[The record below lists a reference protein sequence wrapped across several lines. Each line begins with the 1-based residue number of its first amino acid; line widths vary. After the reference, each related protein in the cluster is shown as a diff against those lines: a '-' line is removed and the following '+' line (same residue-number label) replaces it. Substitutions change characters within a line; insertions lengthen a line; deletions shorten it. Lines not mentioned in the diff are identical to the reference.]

1 MTSQELRSQLE
12 DAQRR
17 LADAVKG
24 YKSLADKCYVLQ
36 NDGSFLPLA
45 RYILGEG
52 KYRNFIDTGRFA
64 ELRREN
70 QGNVTLY
77 RRGRDGKYFVM
88 PYDCH
93 CNNRQPCTWCD
104 FCDGKSCDGGNFEE
118 FFCRDFQAC
127 LDYEADI
134 ARAMCDAARYR
145 RELERSTA

>member
-1 MTSQELRSQLE
+1 MTVQELHAQTK
-12 DAQRR
+12 DAERR
-17 LADAVKG
+17 LVDAVKG
-24 YKSLADKCYVLQ
+24 YKSLAGKCYILQ
-36 NDGSFLPLA
+36 SDGSFLPLS

-52 KYRNFIDTGRFA
+52 KCRGLLDTGRFM
-64 ELRREN
+64 ELRRAQ

-77 RRGRDGKYFVM
+77 RRGGDGKYFVM

-104 FCDGKSCDGGNFEE
+104 TCDGKSCDGGNFEE

-134 ARAMCDAARYR
+134 ARAMKDAERYR
-145 RELERSTA
+145 RELESITA